1 MKDLNLK
8 YKQWILA
15 SLPIVVIPIVATTK
29 QNTRFFRRTFLLLLK
44 SGWH

>member
-15 SLPIVVIPIVATTK
+15 SLPIVVKIVWEIRR
-29 QNTRFFRRTFLLLLK
+29 QNYERPK
-44 SGWH
+44 SQI